1 MKNCKP
7 KTTRS
12 LMAALALCTGVLGA
26 AGDQPQPEDGVLTF
40 DVPEGAVVRYAEPLG
55 ADIKQ
60 LVKLG
65 TGTLV
70 VTNDANGAFLG
81 TVEVREGVLEAQSS
95 LTTTLNVF
103 GSRAENTITVS
114 EGAQLIARV
123 PINSNQFAK
132 RFPNNLVLAGNG
144 PDGRGALLFVRS
156 GGAWNNDHLFSN
168 VTLTGDAGVN
178 MTGGGRMGFDGL
190 LDFADHT
197 LTYRSFAPGTSDN
210 LIFSG
215 SKTIFRN
222 GHLKIA
228 NGGSVTWQGTKTFEG
243 GPDYTV
249 IIGPGSKFD
258 LWSAAFAGDFWT
270 LVFEEGSFLR
280 MGAGTKEDENLLPMP
295 IRLDGNV
302 SVESYWTTTN
312 MRTTLSGTLS
322 GTGHLT
328 MAATS
333 ENAALWLTGAKND
346 GWSGGLSANAGTVW
360 ATVPGSLGT
369 GPLRASGGTLNL
381 PAGPGGWDLASL
393 HAALARWD
401 GAGAVNVYTAEGET
415 VTDDLAF
422 TEAIPYRHGGPGTLV
437 FAAPVS
443 TDGQS
448 KLINNAG
455 TLRVVACGE
464 MRPLSALDARG
475 GTLELLNAGCLF
487 GGTRNEAGEIVKTN
501 VTFTVGGTNADA
513 PARLIV
519 GEGTQLVTA
528 EGPSQQRG
536 AQLTVSDAGPA
547 GAILEIRPGAVVTN
561 CFHVGQNGGHG
572 AVYQTGG
579 RVRNNAK
586 AGNDGSLGVH
596 AGSYGYWGLFGG
608 ELDIDSW
615 YGLARSKGS
624 VGIFEQ
630 TGGTFILSGG
640 NLAISRGGDAEFHMS
655 GGTFVQT
662 GWGNPSLQ
670 LGNFSW
676 GDRTKGPMEAVLTLA
691 GDNPQ
696 MTLRTWIS
704 LSERTNTATSVVNL
718 NAGVLAAPCA
728 VKSTTLLEN
737 GKILLAPLRTG
748 VHAYVNFGGGTFRG
762 TCKQAAL
769 FGAGDVRAD
778 AVTVFPGGATIDVNG
793 FALGNG
799 DDVPFVRPTGKGL
812 AAIALPPDAP
822 TTGYIGAPKVFIT
835 ATDGGAGAT
844 AHCAFDAATGTIGP
858 IAVTSPGWG
867 YTTPPTVQIRSADGK
882 ELVTCTATLTEG
894 DQQPGGGLVIT
905 NTAATA
911 GTFTLG
917 GVNTYTGAT
926 VVASG
931 TLALGRADAL
941 PAANEVRCAGG
952 TFDVNGH
959 AVSLARVGGY
969 GSLQNGTVTVTDAL
983 VFDIADHADPA
994 RVLDVSATLQLADG
1008 ASVVFT
1014 QTNLLTRGVSYTL
1027 AKAKAP
1033 FPARLTS
1040 NLPAP
1045 WALYLTDGG
1054 TTLKLHYQEGSI
1066 LIFR

>member
-1 MKNCKP
+1 MKSSKP

-26 AGDQPQPEDGVLTF
+26 AGDQPQLEDGVLTF
-40 DVPEGAVVRYAEPLG
+40 DVPEGTIVRYAEPLG
-55 ADIKQ
+55 ADIAQ

-65 TGTLV
+65 AGTLV

-81 TVEVREGVLEAQSS
+81 TVEIREGILEAQSS
-95 LTTTLNVF
+95 LMTTLNVL

-123 PINSNQFAK
+123 PIKGQFTK

-156 GGAWNNDHLFSN
+156 GGDWNNDHLFSN

-190 LDFADHT
+190 LNFNGHT
-197 LTYRSFAPGTSDN
+197 LTYRSYASGTSEN

-215 SKTIFRN
+215 SKTFLRN

-258 LWSAAFAGDFWT
+258 LWGAAFAGDFWT

-280 MGAGTKEDENLLPMP
+280 LGAGTKASENIIPMP
-295 IRLDGNV
+295 IRLDGNA
-302 SVESYWTTTN
+302 SVGNYMSTAD

-322 GTGHLT
+322 GTGRLT

-333 ENAALWLTGAKND
+333 ENAALWLTGTEND
-346 GWSGGLSANAGTVW
+346 GWSGGLTASAGTVW

-381 PAGPGGWDLASL
+381 PVGPGGWDLPAL

-437 FAAPVS
+437 FAAPV
-443 TDGQS
+443 TADGQS
-448 KLINNAG
+448 KLVNGAG
-455 TLRVVACGE
+455 TMRVADCGE
-464 MRPLSALDARG
+464 TRYLSALGVPG

-487 GGTRNEAGEIVKTN
+487 IATRNEAGEIVKTN
-501 VTFTVGGTNADA
+501 TVITVGGTNADA

-528 EGPSQQRG
+528 EGNSQRRG
-536 AQLTVSDAGPA
+536 AELKVSDAGPA
-547 GAILEIRPGAVVTN
+547 GAILEIRPGAVITN
-561 CFHVGQNGGHG
+561 CFHVGQNGGQG

-586 AGNDGSLGVH
+586 AGNDGSLGIN

-615 YGLARSKGS
+615 YGFARSKGS
-624 VGIFEQ
+624 VGVFEQ
-630 TGGTFILSGG
+630 TGGTLTLGG
-640 NLAISRGGDAEFHMS
+640 NLPISRGGDAELHMS
-655 GGTFVQT
+655 GGTCVQT
-662 GWGNPSLQ
+662 GWGSPSIQ
-670 LGNFSW
+670 LGNLSW
-676 GDRTKGPMEAVLTLA
+676 GDKAKGPMEAVLTLA
-691 GDNPQ
+691 GDNPK

-704 LSERTNTATSVVNL
+704 LSERTNTATSVLNL
-718 NAGVLAAPCA
+718 NAGVLAAPYA
-728 VKSTTLLEN
+728 AKSTTFLEDD
-737 GKILLAPLRTG
+737 KVMLTPFRTD

-762 TCKQAAL
+762 TRNQAAL

-793 FALGNG
+793 LALGNG

-835 ATDGGAGAT
+835 ATDGGVGAT

-858 IAVTSPGWG
+858 ITMTSPGWG
-867 YTTPPTVQIRSADGK
+867 YTTPPTVQIRSVDGK
-882 ELVTCTATLTEG
+882 ELVTCVATLTEG
-894 DQQPGGGLVIT
+894 DQQPGGGLVVT
-905 NTAATA
+905 NTATSS

-959 AVSLARVGGY
+959 DVSYARVGGY
-969 GSLQNGTVTVTDAL
+969 GSLRNGTVTVTDAL

-994 RVLDVSATLQLADG
+994 RFLDVSATLRLADD
-1008 ASVVFT
+1008 ATVVFT
-1014 QTNLLTRGVSYTL
+1014 QTNRLVRGVSYTL

-1033 FPARLTS
+1033 FPARLAS

-1054 TTLKLHYQEGSI
+1054 TTLKLHYQEGSV